1 MRDEYDFAA
10 AQRGRF
16 FQPDAVLSPPV
27 HLAPDV
33 LAFLAARAQARGMT
47 LDDLVNALLKED
59 IERMEQAE

>member
-16 FQPDAVLSPPV
+16 FHPDAILSPPV

-33 LAFLAARAQARGMT
+33 LAFLAARAQARGIT